1 MTFKTKIRL
10 LTLILAI
17 ITVFSMTSCSKK
29 GGDMEDGGSEETKV
43 SVDPKPNKE
52 NEAAKFAE
60 EYYNWIKY
68 KAFSV
73 ENGFV
78 SAMNKTEFPAE
89 LEAYFS
95 AFGDKR
101 DKHYADIFCP
111 VEIINATLSVSQ
123 YESGK
128 NFIHEVSQL
137 SKNKNW
143 IYAIKMS
150 IAGKESS
157 YELNLSEKTKAVK
170 LNKYDDNGNLVSFHE
185 VVLTNDGYIAV
196 NRGDKSSG
204 SWTSLQLLFKADE
217 GYCTMTSGGNEAPAS
232 VYETSL
238 PAGFAGK
245 K

>member
-10 LTLILAI
+10 LTFILAI

-29 GGDMEDGGSEETKV
+29 GGDMEDAGSEEAKV
-43 SVDPKPNKE
+43 SVDPKPDKE
-52 NEAAKFAE
+52 NEASKFAE

-68 KAFSV
+68 KAFSI
-73 ENGFV
+73 ENGFI
-78 SAMNKTEFPAE
+78 SAMNKTNFPQE

-101 DKHYADIFCP
+101 EKHYADIFCP

-137 SKNKNW
+137 NKNKNW
-143 IYAIKMS
+143 VYSIKMS
-150 IAGKESS
+150 ISGKENL
-157 YELNLSEKTKAVK
+157 YELMLSEKSKAAK
-170 LNKYDDNGNLVSFHE
+170 LKKYDDNGNLISFHE

-196 NRGDKSSG
+196 NRGDISSG
-204 SWTSLQLLFKADE
+204 SWTSLQLLFKAEE
-217 GYCTMTSGGNEAPAS
+217 GYCTMISGGNKEPS
-232 VYETSL
+232 SIYETSL

-245 K
+245 

>member
-29 GGDMEDGGSEETKV
+29 GGDMEDGGSEETKT
-43 SVDPKPNKE
+43 SVDSQPNKD
-52 NEAAKFAE
+52 NEGAKFAE
-60 EYYNWIKY
+60 EYYNWIQY

-73 ENGFV
+73 ENGFI
-78 SAMNKTEFPAE
+78 SAMNKTTFPAE

-101 DKHYADIFCP
+101 DKHYTDIFCP
-111 VEIINATLSVSQ
+111 VEIVNATLSVSQ
-123 YESGK
+123 HEAGK
-128 NFIHEVSQL
+128 KFTHDISQF

-143 IYAIKMS
+143 IYVMKMS
-150 IAGKESS
+150 ISGKESP
-157 YELNLSEKTKAVK
+157 YEIMLSEKSKAVK
-170 LNKYDDNGNLVSFHE
+170 LDKYDNDGNLISFHE

-196 NRGDKSSG
+196 NRGDRSSG
-204 SWTSLQLLFKADE
+204 SWTSLQLLFKAEE
-217 GYCTMTSGGNEAPAS
+217 GYCSMTSGGETQPAS
-232 VYETSL
+232 IYEVSL
-238 PAGFAGK
+238 PSGFAGK